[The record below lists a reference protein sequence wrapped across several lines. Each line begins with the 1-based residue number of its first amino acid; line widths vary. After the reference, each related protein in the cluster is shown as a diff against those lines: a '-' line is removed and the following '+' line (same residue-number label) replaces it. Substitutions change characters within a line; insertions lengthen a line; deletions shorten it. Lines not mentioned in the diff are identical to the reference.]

1 MLTFTAATC
10 CILQPLRSSAK
21 VHPDLHVQ
29 VALLKTLALVSSE
42 LPSVPDAT
50 LQQCMSIA
58 ERLAGAYSTLWP
70 KQRSTIDAA
79 FVGMLKALSA
89 KQAILTSLCLLDMS
103 L

>member
-1 MLTFTAATC
+1 MQ
-10 CILQPLRSSAK
+10 I
-21 VHPDLHVQ
+21 
-29 VALLKTLALVSSE
+29 ALLKTLALVASE

-58 ERLAGAYSTLWP
+58 ERLAGAYPTLWP

-79 FVGMLKALSA
+79 FVGMLGALST
-89 KQAILTSLCLLDMS
+89 KQALSTSSCLHVLR

>member
-1 MLTFTAATC
+1 MQ
-10 CILQPLRSSAK
+10 I
-21 VHPDLHVQ
+21 
-29 VALLKTLALVSSE
+29 ALLKTLALVASE

-89 KQAILTSLCLLDMS
+89 KQATFTPLCLLVLCFRPWKS
-103 L
+103 ERLACFRVQQILCVLSVVVA

>member
-1 MLTFTAATC
+1 MQ
-10 CILQPLRSSAK
+10 I
-21 VHPDLHVQ
+21 
-29 VALLKTLALVSSE
+29 ALLKTLALVASE

-79 FVGMLKALSA
+79 FIGMLKALSA
-89 KQAILTSLCLLDMS
+89 KQAISAYICLLALCLRPWKEYVLSVLQNTSDPSVCS

>member
-1 MLTFTAATC
+1 MQ
-10 CILQPLRSSAK
+10 I
-21 VHPDLHVQ
+21 
-29 VALLKTLALVSSE
+29 ALLRTLALVASK

-58 ERLAGAYSTLWP
+58 ERLAGAYSALWP

-89 KQAILTSLCLLDMS
+89 KQAILTSLCLLVLWLRPWKSMQS
-103 L
+103 ACFRIPRTLYVLSVAVA